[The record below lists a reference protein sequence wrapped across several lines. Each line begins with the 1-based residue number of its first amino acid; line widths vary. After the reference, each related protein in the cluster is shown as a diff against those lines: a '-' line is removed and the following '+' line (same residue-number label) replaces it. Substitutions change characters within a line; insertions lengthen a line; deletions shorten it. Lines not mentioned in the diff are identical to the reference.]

1 MNATLIALAIAT
13 AAPLASAAVTVDFA
27 DRPLPPDSYQNLDGG
42 FVSNGTFFNNSTT
55 DFGGGYTFSDGFT
68 LSTKTDTTTPGFTN
82 QYSAITGS
90 GVGGSGTYAVAFP
103 EAYIDLPSGLTPDSV
118 RLTNTT
124 YAALSMRDGDQFAK
138 QFGGADGT
146 DPDFFKVT
154 FTGYSGEAASGSKT
168 GASTFYLA
176 DFRGAGTASDYI
188 VTNWST
194 LDLTSLGAARSI
206 GLSFASSDVG
216 DFGINT
222 PTYVAIDDLVLV
234 PEPTT
239 LALLALPLLA
249 LRRRR

>member
-1 MNATLIALAIAT
+1 MKRILFITALAFARMS
-13 AAPLASAAVTVDFA
+13 SANVTVDFA
-27 DRPLPPDSYQNLDGG
+27 DRPLPANSFANPPGG
-42 FVSNGTFFNNSTT
+42 FVSNGAFFVNDAAN
-55 DFGGGYTFSDGFT
+55 FGPSVT
-68 LSTKTDTTTPGFTN
+68 LSNVNDTTTPGFEN
-82 QYSAITGS
+82 QYAAITGTGT
-90 GVGGSGTYAVAFP
+90 GVGGGGTYAVAFDA
-103 EAYIDLPSGLTPDSV
+103 AYVDLPSGTTPDSV

-124 YAALSMRDGDQFAK
+124 YAALSMRDGDSFAK
-138 QFGGADGT
+138 KFGGASGL

-154 FTGYSGEAASGSKT
+154 FTGYANTGATGATT

-194 LDLTSLGAARSI
+194 LDLTPLGNARSI

-222 PTYVAIDDLVLV
+222 PTYVAIDDLTLV

-239 LALLALPLLA
+239 LTMCLASLLVA
-249 LRRRR
+249 RRRR